1 MTKDAQRFSSAY
13 PQVKVC
19 GLTLVDEAIACA
31 ELGADAIGL
40 VFYPASP
47 RFVSEPKAREIC
59 ASLPEQVWKIGVFV
73 NEPLMEVIKKVDFC
87 RLNCVQLHGTE
98 TPEMVQSLESAG

>member
-1 MTKDAQRFSSAY
+1 MRYSCAH

-19 GLTLVDEAIACA
+19 GLTLVQEAIACA

-47 RFVSEPKAREIC
+47 RFVSDRWPGKYA
-59 ASLPEQVWKIGVFV
+59 QVFRSGSGK
-73 NEPLMEVIKKVDFC
+73 
-87 RLNCVQLHGTE
+87 
-98 TPEMVQSLESAG
+98 